1 MAPRVPPP
9 VNKEPDPPRPR
20 RPGTTSSPQFTPAM
34 PRWAGQGASTSAA
47 AQSQR
52 QKQQRAAQ
60 QERAAAAGRQLAAEQ
75 LAEQGA
81 ARPANANEQHA
92 SMAGSEGASDR
103 ESSPHSESHRE
114 NGETGE
120 SAVEEPGTCHEGKE
134 LAEAGEGFLDMDD
147 LARELMPMTGDD
159 GIFEVILPNGKK
171 MGVAV
176 HIQPGSVR
184 FHLSTSDDKFGDR
197 LRQRKME
204 LRTHL
209 ERRIHRNVDI
219 TVL

>member
-1 MAPRVPPP
+1 MTTRVPPP
-9 VNKEPDPPRPR
+9 VNKDPDPVPPR
-20 RPGTTSSPQFTPAM
+20 RPSMASSPKFTPAM
-34 PRWAGQGASTSAA
+34 PRQTAQAASTSAA
-47 AQSQR
+47 AQAQR
-52 QKQQRAAQ
+52 QKQQRYAQ
-60 QERAAAAGRQLAAEQ
+60 QERAALAGRQQAAEQ
-75 LAEQGA
+75 LAEQSA
-81 ARPANANEQHA
+81 ARANDRHSSAE
-92 SMAGSEGASDR
+92 GSEGASDP
-103 ESSPHSESHRE
+103 ESSAHSESYTE

-120 SAVEEPGTCHEGKE
+120 SAVEVPGTCHEGKE
-134 LAEAGEGFLDMDD
+134 AANAGEGFLDMDD

-176 HIQPGSVR
+176 HIQPGAVR
-184 FHLSTSDDKFGDR
+184 FHLSPSDDKFGER